1 MAIGFENVQVVLDCA
16 KIDEN
21 EPVIAS
27 LTPRGDI
34 VFTNWDRE
42 SDLIAEEMGFD
53 TSPCLV
59 LEENWDSF
67 NWNEYSEDILPLIK
81 ERFRVADILRNKAV
95 YALRNA
101 DYLPRVENPPD
112 PYCRIYFS
120 SMSSGHYGQV
130 RVTTFLDFFQHRFIE
145 TSIQD
150 YLDVLSITPTGL
162 VRDKYPSEKM
172 LAVAAI
178 DKLMGRRTATVF
190 AGRVGRHIGETWRG
204 IAIFDEDSD
213 EWSIDQWIERA

>member
-21 EPVIAS
+21 KPVIAS

-42 SDLIAEEMGFD
+42 SDLIAEEMGFG
-53 TSPCLV
+53 TSPCLL
-59 LEENWDSF
+59 LEDNWDSF
-67 NWNEYSEDILPLIK
+67 NYEYPEEIFPLVN
-81 ERFRVADILRNKAV
+81 ERFRIAEILRDKAF
-95 YALRNA
+95 YALSNA
-101 DYLPRVENPPD
+101 DYLPRVENTPD
-112 PYCRIYFS
+112 PYCKIYFS
-120 SMSSGHYGQV
+120 SMSSKHYGEV
-130 RVTTFLDFFQHRFIE
+130 RIKTFLNSYQHRFIE

-150 YLDVLSITPTGL
+150 YLDVLNIIPNGL
-162 VRDKYPSEKM
+162 VRDKNPSEKM

-178 DKLMGRRTATVF
+178 DKLMGRRIVTVF

-204 IAIFDEDSD
+204 IAIFDEDSN
-213 EWSIDQWIERA
+213 EWSIDQWIERV